1 MSREYRLSL
10 AFLGVMAALLLQ
22 FLVAKKYDEPYPSI
36 VFPGFGKVYTDLYP
50 YDYERLHLYAHTAH
64 DSVELTMEEVFAPF
78 TEVALFAP
86 MRVRLK
92 SIPDTLTMRNGSAQ
106 EQELLRYLQQR
117 MDTLLEEKAQRLA
130 LVFYEYQDNN
140 NGERRLLGN
149 TRKILY
155 FDE

>member
-1 MSREYRLSL
+1 MSRDYRLSL

-22 FLVAKKYDEPYPSI
+22 FFIAKKYDEPYPSI
-36 VFPGFGKVYTDLYP
+36 VFPGFGQVYTNLYP
-50 YDYERLHLYAHTAH
+50 YNYERLHLYAYTGQ
-64 DSVELTMEEVFAPF
+64 DSVELTMDDVFAPF
-78 TEVALFAP
+78 TEDALFAP

-92 SIPDTLTMRNGSAQ
+92 SIPDTLTLRNGGAQ

-117 MDTLLEEKAQRLA
+117 VDTLLGEKSQRLA
-130 LVFYEYQDNN
+130 LVFYAYQDRV
-140 NGERRLLGN
+140 NGERHLLGA